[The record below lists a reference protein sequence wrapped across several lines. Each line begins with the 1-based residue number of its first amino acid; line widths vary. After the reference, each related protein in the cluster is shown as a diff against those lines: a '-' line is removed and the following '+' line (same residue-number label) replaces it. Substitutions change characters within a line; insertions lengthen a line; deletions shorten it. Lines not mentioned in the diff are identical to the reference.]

1 MGYFHRNEGTLILCC
16 CTLTKG
22 RFFPTPILER
32 DRYTVYTVRGA
43 LAIVLYLTTRLP
55 KIPYSASFELR

>member
-1 MGYFHRNEGTLILCC
+1 MGYFHQNEGILILYC

-32 DRYTVYTVRGA
+32 GRYTVYTVRGA
-43 LAIVLYLTTRLP
+43 LAIILYLTTRLP
-55 KIPYSASFELR
+55 KTPYSASF